1 MTDAPAWL
9 RREISAGLQALVSIS
24 LDNQPAAEI
33 LPMTADVW
41 LIAVQRGG
49 VGISIEEVDAPRIRE
64 GFRRLFPLVK
74 EWPKP
79 RQLIEQIPGRPERQ
93 RLPAPPITKEE
104 EAEGLRQL
112 RAIKEK
118 VNINVDLPF
127 PSPQETEAR
136 RRLLKAQARM
146 IRENQP

>member
-9 RREISAGLQALVSIS
+9 RREIAAGLQALVSIA
-24 LDNQPAAEI
+24 LDNQPASEI

-49 VGISIEEVDAPRIRE
+49 VGIGSEEVDAPRVRE

-79 RQLIEQIPGRPERQ
+79 KQLIEQIPGRPERQ
-93 RLPAPPITKEE
+93 RLPAPPISAAECAAGKERF
-104 EAEGLRQL
+104 AELLQ
-112 RAIKEK
+112 
-118 VNINVDLPF
+118 
-127 PSPQETEAR
+127 
-136 RRLLKAQARM
+136 RLTS
-146 IRENQP
+146 EVTP

>member
-9 RREISAGLQALVSIS
+9 RREIAAGLQALVSIS

-64 GFRRLFPLVK
+64 GFSRLFPLVK

-79 RQLIEQIPGRPERQ
+79 KQLIEQIPGRPERQ
-93 RLPAPPITKEE
+93 RLAAPTISADELAAGQK
-104 EAEGLRQL
+104 
-112 RAIKEK
+112 K
-118 VNINVDLPF
+118 F
-127 PSPQETEAR
+127 TE
-136 RRLLKAQARM
+136 LKARLCAGM
-146 IRENQP
+146 ELP